1 MLIENISKIILSVVV
16 ISAFIGIFFFT
27 YEAKIEKRI
36 VKQQSDDIIRDFT
49 SEFRSLLPQPI
60 LKDVYNSI
68 EPSLVAPKLS
78 ELDQDLSELDQEV
91 RASNE
96 ALVKKATR
104 IIVIFV
110 VIGLLLVALLCFIFR
125 INPRDMIISTTITLL
140 FVAIAEYIFVTYLV
154 QNYSTIDSNFV
165 RQKILNILANYR

>member
-1 MLIENISKIILSVVV
+1 MVIEDIVKILLSVIV
-16 ISAFIGIFFFT
+16 ISVFIGVFFFI
-27 YEAKIEKRI
+27 YKIKVEKEI
-36 VKQQSDDIIRDFT
+36 VMQQSAEIIKDFT
-49 SEFRSLLPQPI
+49 QQFKTLLPSPV
-60 LKDVYNSI
+60 LRDVYNSI
-68 EPSLVAPKLS
+68 EPSLIS
-78 ELDQDLSELDQEV
+78 TDLSELDEEV

-165 RQKILNILANYR
+165 RHKVLNILANYR

>member
-1 MLIENISKIILSVVV
+1 MLTEHISKIILSVVL

-68 EPSLVAPKLS
+68 EPSLVAPN
-78 ELDQDLSELDQEV
+78 LSELDQEV

-140 FVAIAEYIFVTYLV
+140 FVAITEYIFVTYIV
-154 QNYSTIDSNFV
+154 QKYSTIDSNFV

>member
-1 MLIENISKIILSVVV
+1 MLIEHISKIILSVVV

-27 YEAKIEKRI
+27 YEAKVEERI
-36 VKQQSDDIIRDFT
+36 VKQQSEEIIKDFT

-68 EPSLVAPKLS
+68 EPSLVAP
-78 ELDQDLSELDQEV
+78 DLSELDEEV
-91 RASNE
+91 RASNQ

-140 FVAIAEYIFVTYLV
+140 FVAIAEYIFVTYIV

>member
-27 YEAKIEKRI
+27 YEAKVEERI
-36 VKQQSDDIIRDFT
+36 VKQQSEEIIRDFT
-49 SEFRSLLPQPI
+49 SEFRSILPQPI
-60 LKDVYNSI
+60 LKDVYNRI
-68 EPSLVAPKLS
+68 EPSLVAP
-78 ELDQDLSELDQEV
+78 DLSELDEEV
-91 RASNE
+91 RASNQ

>member
-1 MLIENISKIILSVVV
+1 MLTEHITKIILSVVV

-27 YEAKIEKRI
+27 YEAKVEEKI
-36 VKQQSDDIIRDFT
+36 VKQQSEEIIKDFT

-60 LKDVYNSI
+60 LKDVYNII
-68 EPSLVAPKLS
+68 EPSLVAP
-78 ELDQDLSELDQEV
+78 DLSELDEEV
-91 RASNE
+91 RASNQ

-165 RQKILNILANYR
+165 KQKILNILANYR

>member
-27 YEAKIEKRI
+27 YEAKVEERI
-36 VKQQSDDIIRDFT
+36 VKQQSEEIIKDFT

-68 EPSLVAPKLS
+68 EPSLVAP
-78 ELDQDLSELDQEV
+78 DLSELDEEV
-91 RASNE
+91 RASNK

-104 IIVIFV
+104 IIIIFV

-140 FVAIAEYIFVTYLV
+140 FVAIAEYIFVTYIV

>member
-27 YEAKIEKRI
+27 YEAKVEQRI
-36 VKQQSDDIIRDFT
+36 VKQQSEEIIKDFT

-68 EPSLVAPKLS
+68 EPSLVAP
-78 ELDQDLSELDQEV
+78 DLSELDEEV
-91 RASNE
+91 RASNQ
-96 ALVKKATR
+96 ALVKKASR

-110 VIGLLLVALLCFIFR
+110 IIGLLLVALLCFIFR

-140 FVAIAEYIFVTYLV
+140 FVAIAEYIFVTYIV

>member
-27 YEAKIEKRI
+27 YEAKVEERI
-36 VKQQSDDIIRDFT
+36 VKQQSEEIIKDFT

-68 EPSLVAPKLS
+68 EPSLVAP
-78 ELDQDLSELDQEV
+78 DLSELDEEV
-91 RASNE
+91 RASNQ
-96 ALVKKATR
+96 ALIKKATR
-104 IIVIFV
+104 IIIIFV

-140 FVAIAEYIFVTYLV
+140 FVAIAEYIFVTYIV

>member
-27 YEAKIEKRI
+27 YEAKVEERI
-36 VKQQSDDIIRDFT
+36 VKQQSEEIIKDFT

-68 EPSLVAPKLS
+68 EPSLVAP
-78 ELDQDLSELDQEV
+78 DLSELDEEV
-91 RASNE
+91 RASNQ
-96 ALVKKATR
+96 ALVKKASR

-110 VIGLLLVALLCFIFR
+110 IIGLLLVALLCFIFR

-140 FVAIAEYIFVTYLV
+140 FVAIAEYIFVTYIV

>member
-27 YEAKIEKRI
+27 YEAKVEQRI
-36 VKQQSDDIIRDFT
+36 VKQQSEEIIKDFT

-68 EPSLVAPKLS
+68 EPSLVAP
-78 ELDQDLSELDQEV
+78 DLSELDEEV
-91 RASNE
+91 RASNQ

-104 IIVIFV
+104 IIIIFV

-140 FVAIAEYIFVTYLV
+140 FVAIAEYIFVTYIV

>member
-27 YEAKIEKRI
+27 YEAKVEQRI
-36 VKQQSDDIIRDFT
+36 VKQQSEEIIKDFT

-68 EPSLVAPKLS
+68 EPNLVAP
-78 ELDQDLSELDQEV
+78 DLSELDEEV
-91 RASNE
+91 RASNQ

-165 RQKILNILANYR
+165 RYKVLNILANYR

>member
-27 YEAKIEKRI
+27 YEAKVEERI
-36 VKQQSDDIIRDFT
+36 VKQQSEEIIKDFT

-68 EPSLVAPKLS
+68 EPSLVAP
-78 ELDQDLSELDQEV
+78 DLSELDEEV
-91 RASNE
+91 RASNQ
-96 ALVKKATR
+96 ALVKKASR

-140 FVAIAEYIFVTYLV
+140 FVAIAEYIFVTYIV

>member
-27 YEAKIEKRI
+27 YEAKVEQRI
-36 VKQQSDDIIRDFT
+36 VKQQSEEIIKDFT

-68 EPSLVAPKLS
+68 EPSLVAP
-78 ELDQDLSELDQEV
+78 DLSELDEEV
-91 RASNE
+91 RASNQ
-96 ALVKKATR
+96 ALVKKASR

-110 VIGLLLVALLCFIFR
+110 IIGLLLVALLCFIFR

>member
-1 MLIENISKIILSVVV
+1 MVIEDIVKILLSVIV
-16 ISAFIGIFFFT
+16 ISVFIGIFFFI
-27 YEAKIEKRI
+27 YKIKVEKEI
-36 VKQQSDDIIRDFT
+36 VTQQSAEIIKDFT
-49 SEFRSLLPQPI
+49 QQFKTLLPSPV
-60 LKDVYNSI
+60 LRDVYNSI
-68 EPSLVAPKLS
+68 EPSLVAA
-78 ELDQDLSELDQEV
+78 DLSELDEEV

-140 FVAIAEYIFVTYLV
+140 FVAIAEYIFVTYIV